1 MGNKNLHSVVM
12 WGCCGCQKASGNL
25 TSAQK
30 QTLATICARSIQ
42 QWLQSAVQHNAI
54 FILPRQN
61 KRKKKTTF
69 ARGKNCSV
77 GKRLKEASFVSEAL
91 QKVGIA
97 SVYLSDKSNVFDCHE
112 AKELAL
118 ILTACLHPLV
128 SAIF

>member
-1 MGNKNLHSVVM
+1 CYVGDVGVAK
-12 WGCCGCQKASGNL
+12 KDSGNL

-54 FILPRQN
+54 FISAEAN
-61 KRKKKTTF
+61 KEEEKRTTF
-69 ARGKNCSV
+69 ARGKIAV
-77 GKRLKEASFVSEAL
+77 LVKDWKEASFVSEAL

-118 ILTACLHPLV
+118 ILT
-128 SAIF
+128 